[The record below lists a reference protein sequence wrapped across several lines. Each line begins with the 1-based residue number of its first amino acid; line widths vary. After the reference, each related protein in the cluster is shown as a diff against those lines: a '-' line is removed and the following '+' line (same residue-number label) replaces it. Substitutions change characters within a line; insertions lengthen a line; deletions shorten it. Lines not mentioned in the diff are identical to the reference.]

1 MLSKKAKKIDYWFY
15 SKQSVEKIKGVY
27 MKIQSVGSNY
37 HQKTTNF
44 RAKQDYENP
53 INRNS
58 ERNLAILA
66 SVGGSVLAGGLA
78 GGLATIFN
86 NKGRKMPIGVGV
98 AAGLL
103 TLALTLPQKLY
114 STKVNAFAREKEMD
128 VFSRQKSAQSSIY
141 EDINDEIKDE
151 NVSLDQKI
159 NHYST
164 VKMADNGQGVM
175 IKGV

>member
-1 MLSKKAKKIDYWFY
+1 MKV
-15 SKQSVEKIKGVY
+15 QSLGV
-27 MKIQSVGSNY
+27 NY
-37 HQKTTNF
+37 NQKSTNF

-53 INRNS
+53 VNRGT
-58 ERNLAILA
+58 ERNLAILT
-66 SVGGSVLAGGLA
+66 SVGGSALVGLIVGKLSEFIPKIKA
-78 GGLATIFN
+78 TGWKGPTAVGL
-86 NKGRKMPIGVGV
+86 G
-98 AAGLL
+98 AGLL
-103 TLALTLPQKLY
+103 TLGLTLPQKLY

-164 VKMADNGQGVM
+164 VKMADNGRGMM